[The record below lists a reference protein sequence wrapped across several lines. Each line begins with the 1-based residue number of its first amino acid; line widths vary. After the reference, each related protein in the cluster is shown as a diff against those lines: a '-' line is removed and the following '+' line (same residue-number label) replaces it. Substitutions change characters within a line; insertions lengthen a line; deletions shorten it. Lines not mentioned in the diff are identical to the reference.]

1 MCYNRDIC
9 AMKQAHIAKL
19 ENRNKVLKEELIKAK
34 ELLVKVV
41 KNTWNIDYFVVDEI
55 NEFLKE
61 IKGNDTL

>member
-1 MCYNRDIC
+1 MCYNGDIC
-9 AMKQAHIAKL
+9 AMKQVHIAKL
-19 ENRNKVLKEELIKAK
+19 ENQNKVLKEELIKAK